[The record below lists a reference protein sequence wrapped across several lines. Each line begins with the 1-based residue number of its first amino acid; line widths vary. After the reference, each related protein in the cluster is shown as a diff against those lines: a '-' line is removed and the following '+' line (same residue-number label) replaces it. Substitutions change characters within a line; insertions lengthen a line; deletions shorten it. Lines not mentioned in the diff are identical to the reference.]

1 MYLEKINRL
10 DWQEY
15 YELFDKT
22 SSKEITQSYNYSS
35 IELLIEFGWI
45 RALTESN
52 RKNVLINATEFIY
65 LYNKHYN
72 EIEINKIEVEDK
84 TLKNLLGDLSYFRK
98 LIYNYSCYSFSK
110 KLSSIEKF
118 KKEKLEYQ
126 IFEALSFVDILENQ
140 YSYFGDKIEKLI
152 DKVRI
157 KEVKN

>member
-1 MYLEKINRL
+1 MYLEEINKL

-15 YELFDKT
+15 YELFNKI
-22 SSKEITQSYNYSS
+22 SSKKIVQNYNYSP

-45 RALTESN
+45 RALIESN
-52 RKNVLINATEFIY
+52 RKNVLTNATEFIY

-84 TLKNLLGDLSYFRK
+84 TLKNLLEDLSYFRK

-110 KLSSIEKF
+110 KLSSIEKL
-118 KKEKLEYQ
+118 KKEKLQ
-126 IFEALSFVDILENQ
+126 CQVFEALSFVDILENQ
-140 YSYFGDKIEKLI
+140 YSYFGNKIEKLI

-157 KEVKN
+157 KEIKN